1 VNRAVRGS
9 TRVAGIIGDPIAH
22 SRSPAIHNAAFA
34 ALGLDWVFVAFPVRA
49 GDGEHAVR
57 AMAALQIAGL
67 NVTMP
72 HKTDAARACD
82 ELSAGAAALQSVNTV
97 VLRDGALF
105 GDSTDGEGFVRA
117 LRAEGHD
124 PAGRSCAVLGAG
136 GAARAIV
143 RALGEAGARVS
154 VVARRPDAA
163 EAAAGLAPDA
173 DATTFEHVDAVVGAA
188 DIVVNAT
195 PLGMR
200 GEDVPF
206 RSDVLTPGQFVV
218 DTVYHPA
225 ETPLLAA
232 ARARGVPCANG
243 LGMLVH
249 QAALAFELWTG
260 ESAPLA
266 VMLGAARA
274 DDS

>member
-1 VNRAVRGS
+1 
-9 TRVAGIIGDPIAH
+9 
-22 SRSPAIHNAAFA
+22 
-34 ALGLDWVFVAFPVRA
+34 
-49 GDGEHAVR
+49 
-57 AMAALQIAGL
+57 
-67 NVTMP
+67 
-72 HKTDAARACD
+72 
-82 ELSAGAAALQSVNTV
+82 
-97 VLRDGALF
+97 LF

-117 LRAEGHD
+117 LRAEGRD

-143 RALGEAGARVS
+143 EALGDAGAEVR
-154 VVARRPDAA
+154 VVARRLDAA
-163 EAAAGLAPDA
+163 EAAAGLAPGA
-173 DATTFEHVDAVVGAA
+173 SATTFDHVDEVVGAV

-200 GEDVPF
+200 GEDAPF
-206 RSDVLTPGQFVV
+206 HAEVLTPRQFVV
-218 DTVYHPA
+218 DTVYHPP

-232 ARARGVPCANG
+232 ARGRGVPCANG
-243 LGMLVH
+243 LGMLAH

-266 VMLGAARA
+266 VMLDAARA

>member
-1 VNRAVRGS
+1 VSRAVRGS
-9 TRVAGIIGDPIAH
+9 TRVAGIIGDPVAH
-22 SRSPAIHNAAFA
+22 SRSPSIHNAAFA

-49 GDGEHAVR
+49 GDGERAIR
-57 AMAALQIAGL
+57 AMPALHIAGL

-72 HKTDAARACD
+72 HKTDAVRACD
-82 ELSAGAAALQSVNTV
+82 ALSARAAALQSVNTV
-97 VLRDGALF
+97 VLRDVGLF

-117 LRAEGHD
+117 LRAEGRE

-143 RALGEAGARVS
+143 QALGEAGGEVR
-154 VVARRPDAA
+154 VVARRLDAA
-163 EAAAGLAPDA
+163 RAAAMLAPGA
-173 DATTFEHVDAVVGAA
+173 SATTFDDVDEVVGTA

-195 PLGMR
+195 PVGMR
-200 GEDVPF
+200 GEEVPF
-206 RSDVLTPGQFVV
+206 HADVLSAGQFVL

-260 ESAPLA
+260 ETAPLA
-266 VMLGAARA
+266 VMLDAARA